1 MMLTGGVGE
10 EAPRAGGPSS
20 PRLRPPLQGER
31 EREKGGHE
39 FFKGKREAREVAW
52 PGQRLD
58 RRTLG
63 KEGVAIPLGAPK
75 IAAHSH
81 GDQSVGAKCR
91 TESGRQGS
99 AVSGALKDL
108 EGPHRE
114 PELGG
119 SQGESRGT
127 YLDWVGVAV
136 GPSPLEGCQGARV
149 GGCNK
154 PGGGGGSPRPYS
166 GGKGGVNRGPDLR
179 EPLAQT

>member
-1 MMLTGGVGE
+1 MLTGGVGE

-75 IAAHSH
+75 ISAHSH

-91 TESGRQGS
+91 TESGREGS
-99 AVSGALKDL
+99 AVSGAVKDL
-108 EGPHRE
+108 EGPHPRTRT
-114 PELGG
+114 GR
-119 SQGESRGT
+119 ESRRESGH
-127 YLDWVGVAV
+127 LPGL
-136 GPSPLEGCQGARV
+136 GR
-149 GGCNK
+149 GGCGPIT
-154 PGGGGGSPRPYS
+154 PGGLPRGQGGGLQQAWGRRGVSQAIFWRKRRSKPRP
-166 GGKGGVNRGPDLR
+166 
-179 EPLAQT
+179 